1 MRMASFRF
9 DDSRNFDETE
19 EGSVFR
25 CLHCKA
31 SLKISQAEGSVSCT
45 FCGAGFEN
53 LEGVP
58 ILVKD
63 RWSIETMIQEAKKSG
78 RSDWYETPQCSQW
91 HGPYR
96 HHLAKRRLY
105 LDRTI
110 EKYSRRRAFHRGLDL
125 GCGDGGNL
133 GWLSKYVEDLYGSDY
148 NLIRLTRAV
157 NSRSAK
163 LLFMADITDY
173 PVNDNT
179 FDLIFF
185 NHVLEHIPEDL
196 KALTEAQRI
205 LKRNGLLIVGVP
217 NEGAIVWQL
226 AYKIQPKVRKE
237 TDHVHFYTAESLM
250 GKCSEAGLKILEI
263 KHIGWG
269 IPHWY
274 LDEKIRTYKAIDD
287 LLERVG
293 RALAP
298 SQATS
303 LYLIGTK

>member
-1 MRMASFRF
+1 MRMATIRSKDPR
-9 DDSRNFDETE
+9 DLDESGEDS
-19 EGSVFR
+19 VLR
-25 CLHCKA
+25 CLHCKSLLKVNLARA
-31 SLKISQAEGSVSCT
+31 STQCRY
-45 FCGAGFEN
+45 CGADFEN
-53 LEGVP
+53 LEGIP
-58 ILVKD
+58 ILVRD
-63 RWSIETMIQEAKKSG
+63 RHSIEAMIQEAKKSG
-78 RSDWYETPQCSQW
+78 RRDWYETPQSSQW

-96 HHLAKRRLY
+96 HHLGKRRVY
-105 LDRTI
+105 LEKTI
-110 EKYSRRRAFHRGLDL
+110 AKYSRKSTLHRGLDL

-133 GWLSKYVEDLYGSDY
+133 EWLRKYVEELYGSDY
-148 NLIRLTRAV
+148 NLLRLTRAV
-157 NSRSAK
+157 NSKSAK

-173 PVNDNT
+173 PANDNI

-196 KALTEAQRI
+196 KALTEAHRI
-205 LKRNGLLIVGVP
+205 LKHGGLLIVGVP
-217 NEGAIVWQL
+217 NEGAMVWQL
-226 AYKIQPKVRKE
+226 AYKIQPKVLKG

-250 GKCSEAGLKILEI
+250 EKCSEAGLKILEI

-269 IPHWY
+269 IPHWS

-287 LLERVG
+287 LLEKVG